1 MVAGVRKMK
10 KTKSTFVNIFIT
22 TIKFFRHDQKLVSK
36 YKPTGAFS
44 SENLYESK
52 LPTQQFGASL
62 GKIKK
67 NALKIYD

>member
-1 MVAGVRKMK
+1 MGVGEMK
-10 KTKSTFVNIFIT
+10 KTKSTIVKICTTKIF
-22 TIKFFRHDQKLVSK
+22 KFFRHDQKLVSK

-62 GKIKK
+62 GKIK